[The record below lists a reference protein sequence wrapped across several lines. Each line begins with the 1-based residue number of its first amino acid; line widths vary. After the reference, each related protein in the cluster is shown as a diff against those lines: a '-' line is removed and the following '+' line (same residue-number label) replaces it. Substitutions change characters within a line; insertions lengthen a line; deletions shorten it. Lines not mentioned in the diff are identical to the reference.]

1 MEMQSNKVI
10 GIIGTPKS
18 VDRYIATNFLNTNID
33 YFIIDMNEKMDE
45 TQNLLQCMCIW

>member
-18 VDRYIATNFLNTNID
+18 VDRYIATNFLNINMD
-33 YFIIDMNEKMDE
+33 YFTIDMKRVVSE
-45 TQNLLQCMCIW
+45 TQ